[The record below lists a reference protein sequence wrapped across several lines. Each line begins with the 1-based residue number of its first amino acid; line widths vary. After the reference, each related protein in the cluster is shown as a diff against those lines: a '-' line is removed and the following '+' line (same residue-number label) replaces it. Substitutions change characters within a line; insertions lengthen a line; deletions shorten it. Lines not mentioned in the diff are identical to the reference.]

1 MTHTQTVSID
11 AEINVNVSC
20 RMVKDDYGVPGSPVW
35 LADVDHDWADN
46 TIEIYGVK
54 VKIKELPE
62 ALRNAIW
69 DEAVE
74 LVDFDKWEDA
84 E

>member
-1 MTHTQTVSID
+1 MTATQTVTID
-11 AEINVNVSC
+11 AEIVVNISA
-20 RMVKDDYGVPGSPVW
+20 RMVKDDYGVPGSPVF
-35 LADVDHDWADN
+35 LTDVDHDWADD

-74 LVDFDKWEDA
+74 LRDFDKWEA
-84 E
+84 VE